1 MIILASKKV
10 LQAEVNRLRKVL
22 VSIRDICR
30 NCPSE
35 DIESCGNC
43 LGHSMASIAD
53 TQRYPTNL
61 LTKD

>member
-1 MIILASKKV
+1 MIILSSKKQ

-22 VSIRDICR
+22 LSIRDICR

-35 DIESCGNC
+35 DLDSCGNC

-53 TQRYPTNL
+53 TQRYP
-61 LTKD
+61 KDVEF